1 MAANKTSNFINFIN
15 HLLTFNKQ
23 LELFQ
28 KKNSLSMPTAMSK
41 SLANMA
47 SSNIEETE
55 NTGNRELDDLPFRF
69 NISAK
74 VVLKLCDIVLDIF
87 RKEPNILYIEAPVYI
102 FGDIHGQFSDLIH
115 FLEMCGL
122 PPDNKF
128 LFLGDYV
135 DRGNNS
141 IEVCMLLFAMK
152 VVFPESIY
160 LIRGNHECPEVNR
173 LYGLYG
179 ECESRFG
186 SADKDI
192 VFNKINE
199 VLCALPL
206 CCVVNKKIFCV
217 HGGISPYLNKLEDI
231 NSIDRFCTI
240 PDSGILCDLMWSDPT
255 AAVVNNWGVNSRG
268 ISCTYNAD
276 SVSRFLKQNR
286 LQLICRAHQMVS
298 EGYKFFADNKLVT
311 VFSAPNYCGNCG
323 NDGAV
328 MKISS
333 DLVCSFIIIK
343 PTNNKLTMSQTN
355 VNKQPRIPRTL
366 DKIDY

>member
-1 MAANKTSNFINFIN
+1 MSGGTNKPSNFVDFIN

-23 LELFQ
+23 QELFQ
-28 KKNSLSMPTAMSK
+28 KQNAKPDT
-41 SLANMA
+41 
-47 SSNIEETE
+47 
-55 NTGNRELDDLPFRF
+55 DDLPFRF

-74 VVLKLCDIVLDIF
+74 VVVKICEIVLEIF
-87 RKEPNILYIEAPVYI
+87 KSESNILQLDAPLFI
-102 FGDIHGQFSDLIH
+102 FGDIHGQFSDLVH

-152 VVFPESIY
+152 ILFPYSIY

-186 SADKDI
+186 SEKDL
-192 VFNKINE
+192 VFDKINE

-206 CCVVNKKIFCV
+206 CAVVGNKIFCV
-217 HGGISPYLNKLEDI
+217 HGGISPHLDRLEDI
-231 NSIDRFCTI
+231 NKISRFGRI
-240 PDSGILCDLMWSDPT
+240 PESGLLCDLMWSDPT
-255 AAVVNNWGVNSRG
+255 LFQSSSGWGASSRG

-276 SVSRFLKQNR
+276 AVEKFLKRNK
-286 LQLICRAHQMVS
+286 LQLICRAHQLVS

-328 MKISS
+328 MKVSENM
-333 DLVCSFIIIK
+333 VCSFIIIK
-343 PTNNKLTMSQTN
+343 PTNILSSSGNGNGNGNGSGNGN
-355 VNKQPRIPRTL
+355 VKGRRVRAL

>member
-1 MAANKTSNFINFIN
+1 MSGTNKQSNFIDFIN

-23 LELFQ
+23 QELFQ
-28 KKNSLSMPTAMSK
+28 KNQGIK
-41 SLANMA
+41 SANVNRDLQNE
-47 SSNIEETE
+47 SNLYSNIDE
-55 NTGNRELDDLPFRF
+55 LPFRF

-74 VVLKLCDIVLDIF
+74 VVIRICEISLELF
-87 RKEPNILYIEAPVYI
+87 RTESNILHLEAPFNI
-102 FGDIHGQFSDLIH
+102 FGDIHGQFSDLVH

-152 VVFPESIY
+152 ILFPTSIY

-173 LYGLYG
+173 LYGLYS
-179 ECESRFG
+179 ECESRFV
-186 SADKDI
+186 ADKDI
-192 VFNKINE
+192 VFESINK

-206 CCVVNKKIFCV
+206 CAVINNKIFCV
-217 HGGISPYLNKLEDI
+217 HGGISPDLNRLDDI
-231 NSIDRFCTI
+231 NKIQRFGKI
-240 PDSGILCDLMWSDPT
+240 PDSGLLCDLMWSDPT
-255 AAVVNNWGVNSRG
+255 LAPVDCWGMNSRG
-268 ISCTYNAD
+268 VSCTYNGDA
-276 SVSRFLKQNR
+276 VEKFLKRNK
-286 LQLICRAHQMVS
+286 LQLICRAHQLVS

-328 MKISS
+328 MKVSE

-343 PTNNKLTMSQTN
+343 PTNIQSTN
-355 VNKQPRIPRTL
+355 APSNGSNPNNTRVRRSRVL